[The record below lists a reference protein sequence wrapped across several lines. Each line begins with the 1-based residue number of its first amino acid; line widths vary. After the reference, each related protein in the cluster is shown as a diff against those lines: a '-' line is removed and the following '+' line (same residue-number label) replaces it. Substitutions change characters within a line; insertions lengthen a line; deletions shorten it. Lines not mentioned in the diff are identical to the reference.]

1 MLKTYLLALLAFVV
15 LDFVWLRVMVSRL
28 YLPEIG
34 SIMRASPNWRAAA
47 AFYAVYAFGM
57 TWLIILPTAAS
68 GFPEHALLGGAV
80 LGLTAYGTYNLTH
93 LATLRAWSQKMTL
106 IDMAWGV
113 FATAVACWVVTMFV
127 VATAT
132 PVGA

>member
-1 MLKTYLLALLAFVV
+1 MLKTYLLALVTFVV
-15 LDFVWLRVMVSRL
+15 LDAIWLRVMVSRL

-34 SIMRASPNWRAAA
+34 SIMRASPDWRAAA

-68 GFPEHALLGGAV
+68 GFAERALIGGAV
-80 LGLTAYGTYNLTH
+80 LGLMAYGTYNLTN
-93 LATLRAWSQKMTL
+93 LATLRAWTQKMTF
-106 IDMAWGV
+106 IDMGWGI
-113 FATAVACWVVTMFV
+113 FATATACWLVTLFV

-132 PVGA
+132 PDGA